1 MQCIVEMAKNSDY
14 DTSFWF
20 LIKITIRDIVYI
32 NLLKYQIVSEMLI
45 NHFN

>member
-20 LIKITIRDIVYI
+20 LIKIIRDIVYI

>member
-20 LIKITIRDIVYI
+20 LIIRDIIYI
-32 NLLKYQIVSEMLI
+32 NLLKYQIVREMLI